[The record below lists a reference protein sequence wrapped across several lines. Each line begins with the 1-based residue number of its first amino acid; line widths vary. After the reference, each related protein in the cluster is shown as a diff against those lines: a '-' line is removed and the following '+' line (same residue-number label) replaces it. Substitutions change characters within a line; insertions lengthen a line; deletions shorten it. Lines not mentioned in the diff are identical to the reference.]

1 MKLSLTRTDTLKPYQ
16 DNSKKNMGSAI
27 WKALMDI
34 WAVLKNKFNSW
45 KEKEPA
51 CSLWKI
57 WSKDGLRGCLSVI
70 SKKPSM
76 LELED

>member
-34 WAVLKNKFNSW
+34 
-45 KEKEPA
+45 
-51 CSLWKI
+51 
-57 WSKDGLRGCLSVI
+57 
-70 SKKPSM
+70 
-76 LELED
+76 